1 MTSVTS
7 DGSYRSSVATIGVL
21 FFIFGFVTWLNGPL
35 IAFVK
40 LAFDLDTDA
49 KAFLVTM
56 AFYMA
61 YFFLALPSSWILVR
75 TGMKRGMAI
84 GLGVMAVGTVVFGT
98 FATARNYPACLA
110 GLFTIGSGLS
120 LLQTASN
127 PYISILGPIESAAA
141 RISVMGICNKLA
153 GILSP
158 IVFGIL
164 VMKDVDHFE
173 AKVAA
178 APTPELRT
186 ELLNQFA
193 AAVYWPYMAMALV
206 LVVLAV
212 WIVKSPLPEIR
223 AADANTS
230 GESGERTSIFHFPHL
245 WLGVACLFLYV
256 GVEVLAGDAIGT
268 YAKGFGLPT
277 SQTAYLP
284 SLTLT
289 GMLVGYVVGLFAIP
303 KYVSQQ
309 RALAISAVLGVVFC
323 LCAFFTKGYL
333 SVAFIAALG
342 LANALM
348 WPAIFPLAIQGL
360 GRHTEIGSAL
370 LIMGIAGGALIP
382 SLFAKLKDHYDFQLV
397 FLAVAAPCYL
407 YILFYSIKGYA
418 AGRQAAARTTTA
430 LASP

>member
-1 MTSVTS
+1 MTSVTT
-7 DGSYRSSVATIGVL
+7 GAGYRSSVATIGVL

-35 IAFVK
+35 ITFVK

-49 KAFLVTM
+49 KAFLVTTS
-56 AFYMA
+56 FFMA
-61 YFFLALPSSWILVR
+61 YFFLALPASRILLM
-75 TGMKRGMAI
+75 TGMKKGMAL

-120 LLQTASN
+120 LLQTAVN

-153 GILSP
+153 GMLSP
-158 IVFGIL
+158 IVFGML

-178 APTPELRT
+178 AATPEVRN

-193 AAVYWPYMAMALV
+193 ASVYWPYMAMALV
-206 LVVLAV
+206 LVALAV
-212 WIVKSPLPEIR
+212 WILKSPLPEIR
-223 AADANTS
+223 SAEANAARDA
-230 GESGERTSIFHFPHL
+230 GGRTSIFQFPHL
-245 WLGVACLFLYV
+245 WLGVACIFVYV

-289 GMLVGYVVGLFAIP
+289 GMLIGYVIGLFAIP
-303 KYVSQQ
+303 KYLSQQ
-309 RALAISAVLGVVFC
+309 RGLAISAVLGIVFC
-323 LCAFFTKGYL
+323 LCAYFTKGYV
-333 SVAFIAALG
+333 SVAFIASMG

-348 WPAIFPLAIQGL
+348 WPAIFPLAIAGL
-360 GRHTEIGSAL
+360 GRLTETGSAL
-370 LIMGIAGGALIP
+370 LIMGIAGGAIIP
-382 SLFAKLKDHYDFQLV
+382 SLFARLKDHYDFQLV
-397 FLAVAAPCYL
+397 FLAIAAPCYL
-407 YILFYSIKGYA
+407 YILFYALKGYA
-418 AGRQAAARTTTA
+418 AGRGKAATATAA
-430 LASP
+430 LAS

>member
-1 MTSVTS
+1 MASVTTG
-7 DGSYRSSVATIGVL
+7 DSYKSSVATIGVL

-35 IAFVK
+35 ISFVK

-75 TGMKRGMAI
+75 TGMKKGMAI
-84 GLGVMAVGTVVFGT
+84 GLGVMAIGTVVFGT
-98 FATARNYPACLA
+98 FATARNYPVCLA

-158 IVFGIL
+158 IVFGML

-178 APTPELRT
+178 AATPEIRN

-193 AAVYWPYMAMALV
+193 SAVYWPYMAMAALLV
-206 LVVLAV
+206 GLAV
-212 WIVKSPLPEIR
+212 WIVRSPLPEVR
-223 AADANTS
+223 SAEANAS
-230 GESGERTSIFHFPHL
+230 SDSSKGSIFQFPHL
-245 WLGVACLFLYV
+245 WLGVFCLFLYV

-268 YAKGFGLPT
+268 YGKGFGLPT
-277 SQTAYLP
+277 SQTAYFP
-284 SLTLT
+284 SFTLT
-289 GMLVGYVVGLFAIP
+289 GMLIGYVIGLVAIP
-303 KYVSQQ
+303 KYLSQE
-309 RALAISAVLGVVFC
+309 RGLAISAVLGIVFC
-323 LCAFFTKGYL
+323 ICAYVTKGYV

-348 WPAIFPLAIQGL
+348 WPAIFPLAIAGL
-360 GRHTEIGSAL
+360 GRFTETGSAL

-397 FLAVAAPCYL
+397 FLAIAAPCYL
-407 YILFYSIKGYA
+407 YILFYALKGYA
-418 AGRQAAARTTTA
+418 AGRRNAAATTTA
-430 LASP
+430 ALAS

>member
-1 MTSVTS
+1 MTSVTQG
-7 DGSYRSSVATIGVL
+7 GSYRSSVATIGVL

-110 GLFTIGSGLS
+110 GLFVIGSGLS

-173 AKVAA
+173 SRVAA
-178 APTPELRT
+178 AATPEIRT
-186 ELLNQFA
+186 TLLNEFA
-193 AAVYWPYMAMALV
+193 AAVYWPYMAMAVV
-206 LVVLAV
+206 LIVLAV
-212 WIVKSPLPEIR
+212 WIIKSPLPEVR
-223 AADANTS
+223 SAEANAS
-230 GESGERTSIFHFPHL
+230 GEGAERGSIFQFPHL
-245 WLGVACLFLYV
+245 WLGVLCLFLYV

-268 YAKGFGLPT
+268 YGKGFGLPT
-277 SQTAYLP
+277 SQTAYFP
-284 SLTLT
+284 SFTLT
-289 GMLVGYVVGLFAIP
+289 GMLIGYVVGLVAIP
-303 KYVSQQ
+303 KYISQE
-309 RALAISAVLGVVFC
+309 RGLAISAVLGIVFC
-323 LCAFFTKGYL
+323 VCAYVTKGYV

-360 GRHTEIGSAL
+360 GRFTETGSAL

-382 SLFAKLKDHYDFQLV
+382 SLFARLKDHYDFQLV

-407 YILFYSIKGYA
+407 YILFYSLKGYA
-418 AGRQAAARTTTA
+418 AGRRAAANAAAA
-430 LASP
+430 LATP